1 MKTQTITIKLR
12 NGDAHETQ
20 AYVFGVLA
28 VHKSTIV
35 GEKGLWK
42 LTHVPTSGNLAS
54 ALTRKELIAIASTLN
69 AYAEEHL
76 DLLAWCGTD
85 HLTIFT
91 GKDGSSHRAAIAKIC
106 GRMKNSA

>member
-28 VHKSTIV
+28 VHKSPFF
-35 GEKGLWK
+35 KGLWEI
-42 LTHVPTSGNLAS
+42 THIPTSGKLAS
-54 ALTRKELIAIASTLN
+54 ALTMKELIAIASALN

-76 DLLAWCGTD
+76 DLSSWCGTD

-91 GKDGSSHRAAIAKIC
+91 GKDGSSHREAIAKIC
-106 GRMKNSA
+106 GRTKNSA